1 MFYLAREA
9 GKFGHVLAKK
19 KVTLKLLIKSNMV
32 KPEKCGHLHLVNH
45 FTITLISHKSRTLAP
60 IFISKTSFLQHVKLY
75 KLSLLEL
82 LKYTL
87 Y

>member
-19 KVTLKLLIKSNMV
+19 KVTLKWLMKSNMV
-32 KPEKCGHLHLVNH
+32 KPEKCGHLYLVNH
-45 FTITLISHKSRTLAP
+45 FTITLSHKSRTLAP

-75 KLSLLEL
+75 KLSYLEL